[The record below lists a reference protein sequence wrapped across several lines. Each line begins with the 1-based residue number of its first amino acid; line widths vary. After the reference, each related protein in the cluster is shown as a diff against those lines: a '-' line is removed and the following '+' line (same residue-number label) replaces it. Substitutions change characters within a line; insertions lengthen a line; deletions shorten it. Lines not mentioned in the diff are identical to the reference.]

1 MVVRALARGVKL
13 GVGLITCGVDG
24 VEVCAIVTDPPNPIK
39 AVAAI
44 ISILAFIGILLFRFL
59 PSE

>member
-1 MVVRALARGVKL
+1 M

-44 ISILAFIGILLFRFL
+44 ISVLAFIGVLLFAFS
-59 PSE
+59 PASKVTADPKPGN